1 MLHFNRNRQHL
12 SSLVGYH
19 DELQLTSYMA
29 KPKKSVL
36 VLSTLHTS
44 TNIAEPGIKP
54 TAILDY
60 NQTKGFVDVN
70 IQMANTFSTRRKCRR
85 WPMTIFFHILDICGL
100 NAYITWIK
108 RNPGWYGTAQG
119 HRRSIFLKELSLSLM
134 KPWMYSRMILQPSG
148 AMKSTVKRAREACGV
163 SSQIDKIQVSAKRIR
178 SKCHLC
184 DHDRRI
190 YSTCNACGK
199 HVCNEHSVIIC
210 NDCA

>member
-1 MLHFNRNRQHL
+1 MFHFNRNRQHL

-36 VLSTLHTS
+36 VLSTL
-44 TNIAEPGIKP
+44 
-54 TAILDY
+54 
-60 NQTKGFVDVN
+60 
-70 IQMANTFSTRRKCRR
+70 
-85 WPMTIFFHILDICGL
+85 PMTIFFHILDICGL

-134 KPWMYSRMILQPSG
+134 KPWMHSRMILQPSG
-148 AMKSTVKRAREACGV
+148 AIKSTVKRAREACGV
-163 SSQIDKIQVSAKRIR
+163 SSQIDKILVSAKRVR

-210 NDCA
+210 NDCT